1 MLQPKGKNKLVS
13 QEDKVEEGREQVGS
27 GKAPVCL
34 WPLSWVPHDLR
45 RGSNLGRCLVFMGFC
60 GHSMEAPSFVPWV
73 VQSRMEV
80 ALWEEEERHWGPGI
94 K

>member
-1 MLQPKGKNKLVS
+1 MLQPKEKNKLVS

-27 GKAPVCL
+27 GKAP
-34 WPLSWVPHDLR
+34 LSRVPHDLR
-45 RGSNLGRCLVFMGFC
+45 RGSNLGRCLVLMGFC

-80 ALWEEEERHWGPGI
+80 ALWEEEERH
-94 K
+94 